1 MAKGQI
7 AKDKIAKK
15 LKEAFGDAYLGEMSG
30 KHYIEMDD
38 GGEKVQVAI
47 NMTCP
52 KVLFEKVPAGAAA
65 STPPPTSAF
74 GVGSAEY
81 MATQTPP
88 AAEIGEKE
96 RENIVELMKK
106 LGL

>member
-7 AKDKIAKK
+7 AKSKVAEK
-15 LKEAFGDAYLGEMSG
+15 LKEAFGSSFLGEMNG
-30 KHYIEMDD
+30 KYYIEEDD

-52 KVLFEKVPAGAAA
+52 KVLFEKEPAGAAA
-65 STPPPTSAF
+65 SMPPPTSAF
-74 GVGSAEY
+74 GVGSASHL
-81 MATQTPP
+81 AAQTPP
-88 AAEIGEKE
+88 AAEISAKEKE
-96 RENIVELMKK
+96 NIRTLMER